1 MDKCVIVVDNSNI
14 FIEGQKASAKAKGF
28 GLDPITKR
36 RPNDPSWRID
46 FGGLLTEL
54 AAGRAI
60 HNAILVGS
68 RPPKNDTVWEA
79 AKRNGFV
86 VTVHDRSSAGKEKA
100 VDTEL
105 VAQGTEIICT
115 APTPMDLVIASGDRD
130 FVPLASVAHRR
141 NWEVEMCAFSDSFNP
156 GGDLAT
162 SVDRVRPL
170 DPLVNTIGR
179 CDFVWPFPPAA
190 PVPSGS

>member
-14 FIEGQKASAKAKGF
+14 FIEGQKASAKAKGVAP
-28 GLDPITKR
+28 DPAMPNR

-46 FGGLLTEL
+46 FGGLLAEL
-54 AAGRAI
+54 AAGRRI
-60 HNAILVGS
+60 HAAVLVGS
-68 RPPKNDTVWEA
+68 RPPKNDSVWGA
-79 AKRNGFV
+79 AERHGFT

-105 VAQGTEIICT
+105 VAQGTEIICC
-115 APTPMDLVIASGDRD
+115 AAGPMDLVIASGDRD

-141 NWEVEMCAFSDSFNP
+141 NWEVEMCAFSASFNP

-162 SVDRVRPL
+162 AVDRVRPL
-170 DPLVNTIGR
+170 DSIVLKIGR
-179 CDFVWPFPPAA
+179 CDFEWPFPAYA
-190 PVPSGS
+190 PGHP